1 MARSRR
7 RERLTKDKTVAR
19 WAPGIISF
27 NSLVTKGWRVNPI
40 PVTIIIE
47 AIARGKDLVMA
58 ITRKKMAGRMAVT
71 ESNLREEN
79 IFSNLG

>member
-1 MARSRR
+1 
-7 RERLTKDKTVAR
+7 
-19 WAPGIISF
+19 
-27 NSLVTKGWRVNPI
+27 
-40 PVTIIIE
+40 VTIIIE

-79 IFSNLG
+79 IEEATP